1 MEEKN
6 KSNEQAAQ
14 NADLPE
20 DACPME
26 AQAEEE
32 TDPLK
37 EALKES
43 EDRYLRMLAEYDNFR
58 KRAKKEHD
66 AAFSSAFAQGIAAFL
81 PLIDN
86 LDRAVAQQ
94 CADEEY
100 KKGILL
106 IEKQLQEIM
115 TKHNIAAVGQVGDS
129 FDPQLH
135 NAVMHVD
142 DEAFGEN
149 TLCEVFQKGYTMGE
163 KVIRCAVVK
172 VAN

>member
-1 MEEKN
+1 MEEDIK
-6 KSNEQAAQ
+6 KPSEQAAET
-14 NADLPE
+14 DLPE
-20 DACPME
+20 DNLPVIE
-26 AQAEEE
+26 QEEE
-32 TDPLK
+32 DNDPIR

-66 AAFSSAFAQGIAAFL
+66 ATYAMAFAQGVATFL
-81 PLIDN
+81 PIIDN
-86 LDRAVAQQ
+86 LDRAVAQE

-106 IEKQLQEIM
+106 IEKQIQEILG
-115 TKHNIAAVGQVGDS
+115 KHSLRAVGEVGET

-135 NAVMHVD
+135 NAVMHIE

-149 TLCEVFQKGYTMGE
+149 TICEVFQKGYVLGE
-163 KVIRCAVVK
+163 KVVRCAVVK